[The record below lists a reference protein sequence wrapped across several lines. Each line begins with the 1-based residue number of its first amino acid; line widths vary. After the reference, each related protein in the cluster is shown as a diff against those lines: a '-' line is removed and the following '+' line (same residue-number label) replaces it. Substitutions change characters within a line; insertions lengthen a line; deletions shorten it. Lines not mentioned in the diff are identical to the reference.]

1 MSRAPAL
8 SKSLPHHLV
17 KRSNC
22 NPQPWLLIALWIP
35 LCRAG
40 GAWGSIWAIA
50 GKGDTSV
57 RPKPIL
63 ASAGR
68 LGRAARHDADA
79 SHCHHPSL
87 PVMVSRRQ
95 QPPLFGSSQP
105 YSLFCRT
112 AICPKAFPIYLC
124 IWLDLLIQRAS
135 LFFFFF
141 FNWIQNF
148 VLLSQFPQKIS
159 SRAPFIWC
167 VCISSNIMQLSKSNV
182 QTLYSLKSW
191 VTMLM
196 GPWSWWGILKRQLTH
211 WQPLV
216 SIRPVIILH
225 TFLGIIYLVY

>member
-141 FNWIQNF
+141 LTEF
-148 VLLSQFPQKIS
+148 KIS
-159 SRAPFIWC
+159 CCYHSFPRKFQVVLPSFGVFVSPPTLCSFQNLMCKLSIH
-167 VCISSNIMQLSKSNV
+167 SSHGWQCW
-182 QTLYSLKSW
+182 W
-191 VTMLM
+191 VP
-196 GPWSWWGILKRQLTH
+196 GPGEES
-211 WQPLV
+211 
-216 SIRPVIILH
+216 
-225 TFLGIIYLVY
+225 